1 MLVIQ
6 VADLREFE
14 EFFESMSDLHRYPLY
29 QSAIRHLEENPI
41 PYRTMRTELVNCS
54 SDVEYLAKLH
64 CIRLA
69 FQYLFKVGEMSSFI
83 DNIKTKKRND
93 LQDSSAGQWVADT
106 GRQVLTDLLLLS
118 DKDPKDFLVGYEDML
133 RFLQESSNWAAI
145 EKELEQ
151 RNVKAMTFYDVVL
164 DFIILDAFK
173 DLDSPPTSVT
183 AVVQNRFLSNG
194 FKETVCD
201 TLFVWVASYRSI
213 LTFFNCRR

>member
-1 MLVIQ
+1 M
-6 VADLREFE
+6 
-14 EFFESMSDLHRYPLY
+14 
-29 QSAIRHLEENPI
+29 
-41 PYRTMRTELVNCS
+41 
-54 SDVEYLAKLH
+54 
-64 CIRLA
+64 
-69 FQYLFKVGEMSSFI
+69 
-83 DNIKTKKRND
+83 
-93 LQDSSAGQWVADT
+93 QDSSTGQWVADT

-133 RFLQESSNWAAI
+133 RFLQEPSNWPSI

-194 FKETVCD
+194 FKETV
-201 TLFVWVASYRSI
+201 SK
-213 LTFFNCRR
+213 TFFDFTPIEYKCLHFRR